1 VLDNSP
7 VLVAGPGTGFG
18 SCLLVPDDGK
28 WQALACE
35 GGHSLFVPRNELD
48 RAVLDILSRHHDAVS
63 VERICGGGYLT
74 ELTAAIA
81 EVHGVESPELSPQEI
96 IEKGEAGDVLCRDIC
111 QIRADAIIT
120 SLANMALVGGARG
133 GIVVAGGV
141 ARHLSKF
148 LTDKETI
155 ARFEGVWP
163 QGDFLQHIPIR
174 LLVNPLAPLVGA
186 AAHYLQYEK

>member
-1 VLDNSP
+1 M
-7 VLVAGPGTGFG
+7 
-18 SCLLVPDDGK
+18 
-28 WQALACE
+28 
-35 GGHSLFVPRNELD
+35 
-48 RAVLDILSRHHDAVS
+48 LDILARKHDAVS
-63 VERICGGGYLT
+63 VERICGGGYLD

-81 EVHGVESPELSPQEI
+81 EIHDVHAPALSPQEI
-96 IEKGEAGDVLCRDIC
+96 IKNGEAGDALCRDVC
-111 QIRADAIIT
+111 QIRADAIIS

-155 ARFEGVWP
+155 DRFAAVWP

-186 AAHYLQYEK
+186 AAHYLQSEK